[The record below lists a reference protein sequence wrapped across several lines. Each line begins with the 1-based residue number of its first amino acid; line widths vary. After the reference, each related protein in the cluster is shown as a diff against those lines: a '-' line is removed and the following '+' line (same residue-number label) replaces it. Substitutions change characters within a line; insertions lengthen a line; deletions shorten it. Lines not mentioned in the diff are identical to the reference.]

1 MPIKMSRATP
11 ASAKS
16 SNIGYSSSNSDSMS
30 FPVSLKKSIYRIA
43 QIFSVLTIFTLVLA
57 GCMSSGV
64 QDRSPSSSFSGVAKG
79 FSSSVATFHPVAWSN
94 LPGWGADSLAQSWEA
109 WLQSCKVAHR
119 FKDGVNWQAVCAK
132 AAQIS
137 KPSNAVVKDYFERNF
152 QVYEIRHAKTSG
164 QYAAGTEKGLIT
176 GYYEPEIAGSRVREG
191 KFQTPLYAYP
201 AAWKKSKPSQFP
213 TRAELLSSGML
224 NGTELAWIED
234 PVAAAFMQI
243 QGSGQIRLQ
252 DGSTLKL
259 GFAGTNEQPFKSFAQ
274 WLIDRGEMTR
284 GQASMQGIQEWAR
297 KNPDRVNQMLNA
309 NPRYVFF
316 KVMPSSSSN
325 QGPIGS
331 IGVPLTAGRSIAVD
345 WKAIPQGAPI
355 FLSTTYPSSS
365 QLLQRLVFAQDTG
378 SAIIGGVR
386 ADFFWG
392 SGDAAGEN
400 AGRMKQQGRMWLLLP
415 L

>member
-1 MPIKMSRATP
+1 M
-11 ASAKS
+11 
-16 SNIGYSSSNSDSMS
+16 N
-30 FPVSLKKSIYRIA
+30 RIA
-43 QIFSVLTIFTLVLA
+43 QFIGLLTIFTLSLA

-64 QDRSPSSSFSGVAKG
+64 RIESPVSSVASSPKS
-79 FSSSVATFHPVAWSN
+79 FSSSVATFHSVSWAS
-94 LPGWGADSLAQSWEA
+94 LPGWSDDSLAQSWDA
-109 WLQSCKVAHR
+109 WLQSCKVASR
-119 FKDGVNWQAVCAK
+119 FKDGVNWQGVCAK
-132 AAQIS
+132 ASQLS
-137 KPSNAVVKDYFERNF
+137 KPSNAAVKEYFEKNF
-152 QVYEIRHAKTSG
+152 QVYEIRHARSSG
-164 QYAAGTEKGLIT
+164 QYSAGTDRGLIT
-176 GYYEPEIAGSRVREG
+176 GYYEPEIKGSRVREG

-201 AAWKKSKPSQFP
+201 AAWKKNKPSQYP

-224 NGTELAWIED
+224 NGTELAWVED

-274 WLIDRGEMTR
+274 WLIDRGEMSR

-316 KVMPSSSSN
+316 KVMPSANNN

-355 FLSTTYPSSS
+355 YLSTTYPSSN

-392 SGDAAGEN
+392 SGDAAGES